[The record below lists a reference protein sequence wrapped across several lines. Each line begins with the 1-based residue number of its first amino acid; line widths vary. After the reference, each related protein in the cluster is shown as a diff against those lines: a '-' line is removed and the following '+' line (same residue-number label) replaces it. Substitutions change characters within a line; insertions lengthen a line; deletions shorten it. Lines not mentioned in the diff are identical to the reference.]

1 MKQRGSVAVVVFI
14 ATLFG
19 LLLFLLRGSLS
30 PLLIAPVLL
39 YMLYRY
45 REYEWAK
52 TLSVVT
58 IVIFLVWFIARTK
71 VVLAPFILGAIVGY
85 LFNPI
90 VDKLERMGVRRTLG
104 IVTIAVP
111 IVLLIVLVFIVFIPK
126 LVAQLQELF
135 AAIPTFYSTL
145 EQHVTTILERLRERG
160 IIIEE
165 RELLDEAIRRSL
177 PLVRNVLSG
186 AINVMK
192 GLGAVITFFTYLI
205 VIPIVSFYWMRDSS
219 RIYARLHSL
228 IPRRYRALAI
238 EFRHETALVFE
249 RYVRGQIVLSAIVG
263 TLTAVLLWAF
273 RIDYFILLGI
283 LAGVFNIVPRIGF
296 ILSII
301 PALLVAA
308 FTHSVPL
315 LGMTWVIV
323 VFIVVVVAE
332 TIISPRI
339 LGSSMRLH
347 PVTVLL
353 AILVGAIFFGVI
365 GLVLAVPVVAI
376 AKLFLLR
383 LEQRYLTSQFY
394 RRRSTRS
401 TK

>member
-1 MKQRGSVAVVVFI
+1 
-14 ATLFG
+14 
-19 LLLFLLRGSLS
+19 
-30 PLLIAPVLL
+30 
-39 YMLYRY
+39 